1 MDFQIIV
8 IVFSLTNITLFVIA
22 TALICLA
29 CFIIAKRKRNLCAFL
44 SSSAGNKTN
53 SQEEVKTDYYYI
65 NEIDIEVPI
74 AKAIMSSN
82 APEFIYENC
91 QNDEYL
97 EIIETDEVVYI

>member
-1 MDFQIIV
+1 M
-8 IVFSLTNITLFVIA
+8 IA

-74 AKAIMSSN
+74 ANARQVIMSSN